1 MTEFAWKDVF
11 RRVVGTPGLPMTARI
26 LLLSTLIFGMG
37 ILLFA
42 SPGTPWVTYAVVIA
56 GLSGAVL
63 AGYSMLAVVM
73 TLRAAM
79 PVSEK
84 TLHLVLSF
92 LGTLFGYAI
101 LIACVK
107 LGVLLVELRRAL
119 EGIR

>member
-1 MTEFAWKDVF
+1 M
-11 RRVVGTPGLPMTARI
+11 
-26 LLLSTLIFGMG
+26 STLIFGMG

-79 PVSEK
+79 PASEK